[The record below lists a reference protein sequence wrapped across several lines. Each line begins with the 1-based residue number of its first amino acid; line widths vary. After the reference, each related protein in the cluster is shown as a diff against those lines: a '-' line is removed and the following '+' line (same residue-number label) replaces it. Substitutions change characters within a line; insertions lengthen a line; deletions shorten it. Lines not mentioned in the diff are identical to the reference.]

1 MVDGG
6 VSIAVRSVYR
16 SKQARILSYELLHEA
31 KITAGNVV
39 RRAESFVGHE

>member
-1 MVDGG
+1 MVDGA

-16 SKQARILSYELLHEA
+16 GKQARLLSYKLLHEA
-31 KITAGNVV
+31 KKTAGNVV

>member
-16 SKQARILSYELLHEA
+16 GKQARILSYELLHEA
-31 KITAGNVV
+31 KKTAGNVV